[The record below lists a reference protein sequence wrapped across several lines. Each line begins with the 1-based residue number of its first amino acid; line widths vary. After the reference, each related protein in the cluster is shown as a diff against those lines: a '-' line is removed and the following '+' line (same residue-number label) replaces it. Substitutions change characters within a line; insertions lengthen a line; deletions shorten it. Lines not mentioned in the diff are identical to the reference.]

1 MPFGESIFKSNC
13 ENNFKRKSKN
23 IFENNSKSQPK
34 KNVLRKIRCGGTV
47 IKVVDTFAGS
57 HPVRV
62 LTVNGA
68 IESAIF
74 REERYKDELVFN
86 YMRCMEWAF
95 RQNPDIRDTLLI
107 GGGAFSYPRHYLRYH
122 PDASIDVAEISP
134 EIISIAEQYFGLN
147 ELSSACPGRLRIFRE
162 DGYRVLS
169 SSEKCYDLI
178 INDAFTGHEADSSL
192 TTDNALEMIRSRLN
206 PGGLYLINIPTALAG
221 PFARRG
227 NRALEKIRKYFE
239 YTMLMPVHEEKK
251 AWEVQN
257 CVLFASE
264 REFRW
269 FE

>member
-1 MPFGESIFKSNC
+1 MPLGRTIFKN
-13 ENNFKRKSKN
+13 KK
-23 IFENNSKSQPK
+23 K
-34 KNVLRKIRCGGTV
+34 KNVLCKIRRGGTV

-68 IESAIF
+68 IESAVF
-74 REERYKDELVFN
+74 KEERYKDELVFG
-86 YMRCMEWAF
+86 YMRQMEWAF

-107 GGGAFSYPRHYLRYH
+107 GGGAFSYPRHYLAH
-122 PDASIDVAEISP
+122 HAGASIDVAEIDP
-134 EIISIAEQYFGLN
+134 NIISLARQYFGLD
-147 ELSSACPGRLRIFRE
+147 ELSAAHPGRFRIFEE
-162 DGYRVLS
+162 DGFRVLS

-178 INDAFTGHEADSSL
+178 INDAFTGREADGNLS
-192 TTDNALEMIRSRLN
+192 TDNALQLIRSRLR

-221 PFARRG
+221 PFAWKG
-227 NRALEKIRKYFE
+227 NRALMKIRKYFE
-239 YTMLMPVHEEKK
+239 YTMLMPVHEEKR

-269 FE
+269 FA